1 MLLRGVAGGVVALAG
16 YRGHHFQGYAMR
28 GADGWTCVVAL
39 GMTWSKISCRSAEDA
54 RVTLRTM
61 SHAARFDTFRDV
73 DELIDVVH
81 ALPPYQQPGILPEQ
95 IAGLPAKLPRL
106 VS

>member
-16 YRGHHFQGYAMR
+16 YRGRHFQGYAVR
-28 GADGWTCVVAL
+28 VADGWTCVASL
-39 GMTWSKISCRSAEDA
+39 GMTWSKIHCRTAEDA

-61 SHAARFDTFRDV
+61 SHASHFDMFRDV
-73 DELIDVVH
+73 EDLIDVIG

>member
-1 MLLRGVAGGVVALAG
+1 MLLHGRGGVVALAG
-16 YRGHHFQGYAMR
+16 YRGQHFLGYAVR
-28 GADGWTCVVAL
+28 LADGWTCVVAL
-39 GMTWSKISCRSAEDA
+39 GMGWSRIHCRTAEDA

-61 SHAARFDTFRDV
+61 SHAARFDTYRDI
-73 DELIDVVH
+73 DELIDAIH
-81 ALPPYQQPGILPEQ
+81 ALPPFKQPGILPEQ